1 MIGSA
6 MRANQMKAVLVSF
19 GLCVTPAAWGQYGD
33 VDPSFNVLDNG
44 QFGDGA
50 LKYHSRGSTPSGSTS
65 TIAERP
71 DGRIIA
77 AGDLWTFNGAQCPGV
92 AQLLPDGQ
100 RDPDFG
106 MSLPPGYGP
115 VWRSVLL
122 PDGGFLLVCGAPS
135 GTFALPYA
143 LLRYSADDELDP
155 DFQVIANSIIS
166 SVVPLPDGRI
176 AIAGYFTSVSGGLA
190 SRVAILQPDGSID
203 AGFDMSNGP
212 NNRVSVVLPL
222 SDGSFLI
229 GGDFTAVNGVARKGL
244 ARLFGDGALDAAF
257 DPMISTTGAYTKVNA
272 LARDEN
278 GRVIVGG
285 AFSFSSQTVADHLVR
300 VLPDGNLDPSFG
312 NGDGPSGEV
321 SVVTQRTNGFWMI
334 GGGFS
339 EYAGV
344 PCTGLVALL
353 PDGALDTG
361 FDARL
366 GHAAGSIVYCITQAG
381 NGELLIGGRFTEV
394 EGRFRIGLTRLDANG
409 AALVD
414 FNPGRGSG
422 GLIKGMARMA
432 NGRIAIAGDFIS
444 FNDVPR
450 PYLAF
455 LTEDGDLHPAFNG
468 GTGPNAPVDQL
479 VALPDGRLFLA
490 GRFNQYNGV
499 PMPGLAV
506 VDAFG
511 ALDASV
517 VFAEPPLPTTIQF
530 TAALALTDG
539 SIVVASTH
547 DLAPGETMT
556 TLSRYLPDGSQDAAF
571 TPAMPIYGEIY
582 SMAQQA
588 DGRLVLGGTHRLGS
602 ASAPLGIIR
611 LLPNGNV
618 DHTFNV
624 GSGVGP
630 AGSAGVMAIAALPDG
645 RLILGGFFGNYRGT
659 PTNGIVCVNSDGSP
673 CDGFSTV
680 GIESGAVELPA
691 ILSIVPLPDGRLVLS
706 GWFNT
711 FAGAPHHS
719 VAVAMPDGTQ
729 DPSFT
734 VGSGPAYPSIPW
746 VTQVLVTSEGNYI
759 ISGLFHRFNGQAKH
773 RIARLLG
780 GGGVGVPEPS
790 GPSDAMRLWPNPVE
804 HRLFVDP
811 GFTGVIIDAL
821 GKPVFSVVRAT
832 EIDIQAL
839 APGCYIAHD
848 QTGVALRFIKR

>member
-1 MIGSA
+1 
-6 MRANQMKAVLVSF
+6 MKAALISF
-19 GLCVTPAAWGQYGD
+19 GLCVTSAAWGQYGD
-33 VDPSFNVLDNG
+33 VDPGFNVLDNG

-50 LKYHSRGSTPSGSTS
+50 LKYHSRGNTPSGSTS
-65 TIAERP
+65 SIAERP

-77 AGDLWTFNGAQCPGV
+77 AGDFWTYNGAQCPGV

-106 MSLPPGYGP
+106 LSLPPGYGP
-115 VWRSVLL
+115 VWRSALL
-122 PDGGFLLVCGAPS
+122 PDGGFLLVCGAPPGAS
-135 GTFALPYA
+135 VMPYA

-155 DFQVIANSIIS
+155 DFQAIASSIIS

-176 AIAGYFTSVSGGLA
+176 AIAGYFTSVSGALA

-212 NNRVSVVLPL
+212 NNRVRVVLPL
-222 SDGSFLI
+222 PDGSFLI

-257 DPMISTTGAYTKVNA
+257 DPMISTTGANTYVNA

-285 AFSFSSQTVADHLVR
+285 AFSFSSQTVADHIVR
-300 VLPDGNLDPSFG
+300 LLPDGSLDPSFG
-312 NGDGPSGEV
+312 NGEGPNGEV
-321 SVVTQRTNGFWMI
+321 RVVTQRTNGSWVI

-344 PCTGLVALL
+344 PCSGLVALL

-361 FDARL
+361 FDAHL
-366 GHAAGSIVYCITQAG
+366 GHEAGSIVYCITQAG
-381 NGELLIGGRFTEV
+381 NGDLLIGGRFTEV
-394 EGRFRIGLTRLDANG
+394 QGRFRIGLTRLDANG
-409 AALVD
+409 AALTG

-422 GLIKGMARMA
+422 GLIMGMVRMA
-432 NGRIAIAGDFIS
+432 NERIAIAGDFIS
-444 FNDVPR
+444 FNDMPR
-450 PYLAF
+450 QYLAF
-455 LTEDGDLHPAFNG
+455 LTEDGDLHPVFNG
-468 GTGPNAPVDQL
+468 GSGPNAAVEQL

-490 GRFNQYNGV
+490 GRFNRYNGV
-499 PMPGLAV
+499 PVPGLAV

-511 ALDASV
+511 ALDVSV
-517 VFAEPPLPTTIQF
+517 VFPEPPLPTTNQF
-530 TAALALTDG
+530 TSAVALIDG
-539 SIVVASTH
+539 SIVVASTY
-547 DLAPGETMT
+547 DLAQGESMT
-556 TLSRYLPDGSQDAAF
+556 NLSRYLPDGSLDAAF
-571 TPAMPIYGEIY
+571 TPVTPIYGEVY

-588 DGRLVLGGTHRLGS
+588 DGRLILGGTHRFGS

-630 AGSAGVMAIAALPDG
+630 AGSAGVMALAALPDG
-645 RLILGGFFGNYRGT
+645 RLILGGFFGSYRGS
-659 PTNGIVCVNSDGSP
+659 PANGIVCVNSDGSP
-673 CDGFSTV
+673 CEGFSTL

-719 VAVAMPDGTQ
+719 VAIAMPDGTH

-734 VGSGPAYPSIPW
+734 VGAGPEYPSIPW
-746 VTQVLVTSEGNYI
+746 VNQVLVTAGGDYI
-759 ISGLFHRFNGQAKH
+759 ISGLFHRFNGQSKH

-780 GGGVGVPEPS
+780 GGGVGFPESTGPS
-790 GPSDAMRLWPNPVE
+790 GATRLWPNPVE

-811 GFTGVIIDAL
+811 GFTGVISDAL
-821 GKPVFSVVRAT
+821 GKPVLFAVRAT

-848 QTGVALRFIKR
+848 QDGGALRFMKR